1 MTTGRVLVVDDE
13 SDIRSLI
20 QEILTDEGYEVQVA
34 ADGAEARARYT
45 EQRPDMVLL
54 DIWMPDVDGIT
65 LLQEWSESKHDLC
78 PVVIMSGHGT
88 VETAIEATRLG
99 AVDYIEKPLSLAQL
113 LRTTEATLKQTKPVQ
128 KPGFISVS
136 AEGPVGKSEAMELL
150 REQTK
155 ILAGHDAPLLIS
167 GNGGSGRKD
176 CAEYIHSQ
184 GARSNGLF
192 QAVSGGT
199 LTDAAAE
206 QRLAGVQ
213 TDAGVEQ
220 GLFDACNGGTL
231 FIADIHK
238 MDSEAQKFL
247 AAVLQQGFFNRPGSS
262 IPVHLEARVIASTV
276 PDESAGLSSGLLS
289 AVGVLKLS
297 VPALVEYCEDVPEL
311 LRFYVEK
318 LVTAEALAFR
328 HFGFAAQNRLRNYP
342 WPGNVLEL
350 KRLVRQLL
358 LSGGAEEIGL
368 GELERLLESSTAETG
383 SLVTSDMLSMP
394 LREAREAFEKE
405 YLVQQL
411 SLSGGK
417 VGKLAERVGME
428 RTHLYR
434 KLRSLG
440 VNFRQLGKDDQ

>member
-20 QEILTDEGYEVQVA
+20 QEILTDEGYEVHVA

-65 LLQEWSESKHDLC
+65 LLQEWSESKQDLC

-113 LRTTEATLKQTKPVQ
+113 LRTTEATLKQAKPVQ
-128 KPGFISVS
+128 KRSFISVS
-136 AEGPVGKSEAMELL
+136 ADGPVGKSEAMQVL
-150 REQTK
+150 REQAK

-167 GNGGSGRKD
+167 GDGGSGRKG

-184 GARSNGLF
+184 GARSAGLF
-192 QAVSGGT
+192 QTVSGGA

-206 QRLAGVQ
+206 QRLAGMQ
-213 TDAGVEQ
+213 TDTGVEQ
-220 GLFDACNGGTL
+220 GLLDTCNGGTL

-238 MDSEAQKFL
+238 MDPEAQVFL

-262 IPVHLEARVIASTV
+262 IPVHLETRIIASTV
-276 PDESAGLSSGLLS
+276 PYESAGLSPGLLS
-289 AVGVLKLS
+289 AVGALKLS
-297 VPALVEYCEDVPEL
+297 VPPLAEYCEDVPEL

-318 LVTAEALAFR
+318 LVTAEALNFR

-342 WPGNVLEL
+342 WPGNILEL
-350 KRLVRQLL
+350 KRFVRQLL

-368 GELERLLESSTAETG
+368 DEVERLLESGTTETG

-440 VNFRQLGKDDQ
+440 VNFRQLGKDD